1 MRKAERKRERERLI
15 VENEIEKEPARL
27 LERPGRQTTVTQSE
41 RQRERS
47 FHQLKQRVDHQLVC
61 RRL

>member
-1 MRKAERKRERERLI
+1 MRKAERKRERLI
-15 VENEIEKEPARL
+15 VENKREKEPARL

-47 FHQLKQRVDHQLVC
+47 FHQLQQRVDHQSVC
-61 RRL
+61 RSL

>member
-1 MRKAERKRERERLI
+1 MRKAERKIERERLI
-15 VENEIEKEPARL
+15 VENEREKEP
-27 LERPGRQTTVTQSE
+27 ERPWRQTTVTQSE